1 MNNKGARGAKH
12 NIKIGRIGELIASKY
27 LEKAG
32 FSILTCNLRLK
43 RGEVD
48 ILAYKK
54 PDHYV
59 FEIKTLYVQEYM
71 HDGLSSGIECNP
83 WAPENNLNK
92 LKIIKLRRLGESV
105 RVSTG
110 SDLVRICGLAIRIVA
125 SDRVTPETFD
135 EEDPVLESSRIKDF
149 LKGARILIKRYDDII
164 CTF

>member
-1 MNNKGARGAKH
+1 MNNKRVRRAKH
-12 NIKIGRIGELIASKY
+12 NIRIGRIGELIASKY
-27 LEKAG
+27 LEKAS

-43 RGEVD
+43 GGEVD

-71 HDGLSSGIECNP
+71 HDGLSNETECNP
-83 WAPENNLNK
+83 WAPENNLNN
-92 LKIIKLRRLGESV
+92 LKIRKLRQLGKSL
-105 RVSTG
+105 RIFTG
-110 SDLVRICGLAIRIVA
+110 SEFVRICGLAIRIVA

-149 LKGARILIKRYDDII
+149 LKGARIFIKRYDDII